1 MKPETVK
8 SKNDWNVKVHTE
20 QTNTCSKTTIET
32 LEQGGKYKFKVKN
45 KDTRMTSLT
54 PFWCLYFM
62 MSLHISH
69 VIVESL
75 FVDFEL
81 ENVC

>member
-1 MKPETVK
+1 MKYK
-8 SKNDWNVKVHTE
+8 KVHTE

>member
-1 MKPETVK
+1 MKYK
-8 SKNDWNVKVHTE
+8 KVHTE

-54 PFWCLYFM
+54 PLGCLYFM
-62 MSLHISH
+62 MSLHISQ